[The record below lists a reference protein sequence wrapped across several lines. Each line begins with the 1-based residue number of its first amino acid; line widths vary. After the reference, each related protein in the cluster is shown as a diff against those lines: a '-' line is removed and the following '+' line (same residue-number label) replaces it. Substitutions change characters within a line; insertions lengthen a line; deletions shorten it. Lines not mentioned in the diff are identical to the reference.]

1 MNSVIFQTFFMKKIV
16 LGALVAAA
24 VAGVVWYL
32 YDEEN
37 FRETFDDLKDKADD
51 AYGKVKDKFSRHKE
65 EMAEAS

>member
-1 MNSVIFQTFFMKKIV
+1 MKKIV

-37 FRETFDDLKDKADD
+37 FKDTIDDLKDKADG
-51 AYGKVKDKFSRHKE
+51 AFGKVKEKFNRQRE
-65 EMAEAS
+65 EVADTM

>member
-1 MNSVIFQTFFMKKIV
+1 MKKIL

-37 FRETFDDLKDKADD
+37 FKDTIDDLKDKADG
-51 AYGKVKDKFSRHKE
+51 AFGKVKDKFARQRE
-65 EMAEAS
+65 EMADSL

>member
-1 MNSVIFQTFFMKKIV
+1 MVISKLIGMKKIV

-37 FRETFDDLKDKADD
+37 FRDTFEDLKDKADD
-51 AYGKVKDKFSRHKE
+51 AYGKVKDKFSRQRE
-65 EMAEAS
+65 EMADAAM